1 MVGAVG
7 PEEVQEVGQQQ
18 GGAGEVG
25 CAYHQQLPAS
35 KTTIPGQSD
44 TTDTHVHE
52 VKRNKTCRAA
62 IGEF

>member
-7 PEEVQEVGQQQ
+7 PEEVQEVGQQH

-25 CAYHQQLPAS
+25 CVYHQQLPAS

-44 TTDTHVHE
+44 TTDTHAHG
-52 VKRNKTCRAA
+52 VKRDKT
-62 IGEF
+62 